1 MLMAERLE
9 ARRDIVLGAPELA
22 ALLARIAE
30 RNERLLT
37 EPPEIPSD
45 KALLS
50 ADGGVCPQHGTAL
63 DFDPWSPRDHRCS
76 ACGRAYRGV
85 RHDRAWARW
94 QHLWLAERAAEL
106 AAVAALGDR
115 DDAAESAAR
124 ILSGYASGYL
134 GYPNADNVLGPSRLF
149 FSTYLESIWLNG
161 YIAAALLLRES
172 GRLEPGLADAVSA
185 VADEAA
191 NLIGEF
197 DEGFSNR
204 QTWHN
209 AALAAVALW
218 FEDEELATRV
228 VEGPSGIIAHL
239 LRGFGDDGMW
249 FEGENYHLFALRGE
263 LLAMGWAREAGVDF
277 TADPRLAARLAA
289 ALRAPALT
297 ALPDRTFP
305 ARKDSRYGVSL
316 AQPMYLELW
325 EVGLARL
332 NGTAED
338 LWRWLDALYQ
348 AAAPEAGQF
357 DSYLHEA
364 GRPRPAVPRTRA
376 DLSWWAL
383 LEMMPERPRGSGA
396 WAPGNTL
403 LERQGL
409 AILRRGD
416 RYASIEC
423 GAYGG
428 GHGHPDRLHL
438 TLHGGGHHWLPDPG
452 TGSYLTR
459 DLFWYRSTLAHNA
472 PRLDGHSQP
481 AGDAECTAFDE
492 AGDWAWTRGS
502 YGPLARTLVAGPR
515 YLLDLVELA
524 APDEHCL
531 ELPWHL
537 QGEVEAPAGGRWVP
551 DSLGDEFATDVER
564 YEPAAPGP
572 LRLRARAGDGSVL
585 TLHLETAGDL
595 LRARAPGLPG
605 SAAPVPFFLIRALG
619 RAARITTVLELSQS
633 AEPVV
638 RGLRVEGDLV
648 EVETATGTERHLAVA
663 EGWEVA
669 ATHGPV
675 RLKGIRRAAPAR
687 EPLFDPY
694 RPTVSQGVAWHA
706 AAVPALDG
714 SSDGF
719 EEAESLALD
728 YEDQYRRS
736 EEPYPGPDEFSAVA
750 SALWDSDA
758 LYLAIDVVK
767 PELVVRA
774 DDAPPLRFDND
785 PEDIH
790 ADGVQLYLRPA
801 EDAPLYGFLVALGDE
816 GRLRVRGA
824 GATAGAPEMV
834 DGRWQATEAGYRV
847 TLALTVPGWQ
857 PLGGDT
863 IGFDLLVNRME
874 PGRERRSGQLVWSGG
889 GGWVYLRG
897 DRQDP
902 AAIGVLELR

>member
-1 MLMAERLE
+1 MLTLERLE
-9 ARRDIVLGAPELA
+9 ARRETVRSAPDLA

-30 RNERLLT
+30 RNQRLIT
-37 EPPEIPSD
+37 EPPEVPAA

-50 ADGGVCPQHGTAL
+50 ADGGVCPEHGTAL
-63 DFDPWSPRDHRCS
+63 EFDPWSPRDHRCA
-76 ACGRAYRGV
+76 ACGRFHRGV

-106 AAVAALGDR
+106 ATLAALGDR
-115 DDAAESAAR
+115 DDAAEASAR
-124 ILSGYASGYL
+124 ILSAYASGYPE
-134 GYPNADNVLGPSRLF
+134 YPNVDNVLGPSRLF
-149 FSTYLESIWLNG
+149 FSTYLESIWLAG
-161 YIAAALLLRES
+161 YVAAARLLRES
-172 GRLEPGLADAVSA
+172 GRLDAVLVDAVSG

-209 AALAAVALW
+209 AALAAVAVW

-228 VEGPSGIIAHL
+228 VEGPTGIIAHL

-263 LLAMGWAREAGVDF
+263 LLAMGWAREAGVDIA
-277 TADPRLAARLAA
+277 ADPRLAGRLAA
-289 ALRAPALT
+289 ALRAPALS

-332 NGTAED
+332 GQTAAD
-338 LWRWLDALYQ
+338 LWPWLDALYQ
-348 AAAPEAGQF
+348 APAPDMGRF
-357 DSYLHEA
+357 DSYLHET
-364 GRPRPAVPRTRA
+364 GRLRPAGARTRA

-383 LEMMPERPRGSGA
+383 LEMAPERPQGAGS
-396 WAPGNTL
+396 WSPGNTL

-416 RYASIEC
+416 RYVSIEC

-438 TLHGGGHHWLPDPG
+438 TLHAGGHHWLPDPG
-452 TGSYLTR
+452 TGSYVTR

-472 PRLDGHSQP
+472 PRLDGRSQP
-481 AGDAECTAFDE
+481 IGDAECTAFHE
-492 AGDWAWTRGS
+492 AGEWAWTRGS
-502 YGPLARTLVAGPR
+502 YGSLARTLVAGPR

-524 APDEHCL
+524 APDEHRL
-531 ELPWHL
+531 ELSWHP
-537 QGEVEAPAGGRWVP
+537 QGEVELPAGGRWVP
-551 DSLGDEFATDVER
+551 DRLHDEFTSEVER
-564 YEPAAPGP
+564 YEPDSPGP
-572 LRLRARAGDGSVL
+572 LRLRARAGDGTVL
-585 TLHLETAGDL
+585 TLHLAVAGEL

-605 SAAPVPFFLIRALG
+605 LTGLVWFFVVRALG
-619 RAARITTVLELSQS
+619 RAARVATVIELPRSG
-633 AEPVV
+633 EPAV
-638 RGLRVEGDLV
+638 RGLRLEGELV
-648 EVETATGTERHLAVA
+648 EIETATGTERHLAVT
-663 EGWEVA
+663 EGWEVTTGE
-669 ATHGPV
+669 ATVH
-675 RLKGIRRAAPAR
+675 LKGLRRALPGR
-687 EPLFDPY
+687 EPLFTFN
-694 RPTVSQGVAWHA
+694 RPAIMQGVAWHA
-706 AAVPALDG
+706 AVPPALDG

-719 EEAESLALD
+719 EEAEALALD

-750 SALWDSDA
+750 SALWDTEA

-767 PELVVRA
+767 PEVIVRP
-774 DDAPPLRFDND
+774 DDAAPLRFDND
-785 PEDIH
+785 PDDIH
-790 ADGVQLYLRPA
+790 ADGVQLYVRPA
-801 EDAPLYGFLVALGDE
+801 DDGPIYGFLVALGDE
-816 GRLRVRGA
+816 GGLRVRGA
-824 GATAGAPEMV
+824 GSDIGTPDMV
-834 DGRWQATEAGYRV
+834 TGRWQPTEAGYRM
-847 TLALTVPGWQ
+847 TLAFSLPGWQ

-863 IGFDLLVNRME
+863 VGFDLLVNRMQ

-902 AAIGVLELR
+902 AALGLLELR